1 MKHEPNESLIVI
13 LISKIGFKAKK
24 IEKEQIRTS
33 PIHKRGKKKIDGRAN
48 IHASNTASSVQSN
61 SYLNCRKK
69 YINKNVWFW

>member
-33 PIHKRGKKKIDGRAN
+33 PIHKRGKKKNR
-48 IHASNTASSVQSN
+48 
-61 SYLNCRKK
+61 
-69 YINKNVWFW
+69 W